1 MSQNTK
7 PSSGVRALL
16 GRIWPDALAVIL
28 FILISVAYFFTP
40 LTQGL
45 VLSGNDITGGVGAGH
60 EAQEYYQRT
69 GHQTRWTDALFS
81 GMPTYQISPSYKSR
95 SVLSALERVYELGL
109 TDCVMYVFILLTG
122 FYILMRTFRARPPV
136 AAFGAIA
143 WAFSSYFFIIIGAGH
158 LWKVLTLAFIPPTVA
173 GMVMCYR
180 GQYLRGAVM
189 TMFFIAWQILSN
201 HLQMTYYFLFVMI
214 LLSIGFLVAAI
225 REKKLLQFAKGVGVF
240 AVASLIGVAVNVSN
254 LYHTYQYSQQTM
266 RGSSELAGSDSGKK
280 GQTGLSK
287 DYITQWSYGT
297 GETFSL
303 LVPNVKGG
311 ASGALNANEKA
322 QANDHYSSYMQT
334 LQQLY
339 PNLGGATPGLSQY
352 WGEQPGTSG
361 PVYVGAFICL
371 LFILSLFIVR
381 GPVKWALLVVTVLS
395 ILLSWGHNFPAFT
408 NWMIDFFPM
417 YNKFR
422 AVSSILVVA
431 EFSIPLLAALGLKR
445 IYDEPAL
452 LKEKSKYLYISF
464 GITAGLCLLF
474 AVSPST
480 FFGQCLTGAE
490 QQTLTQLRGIL
501 QPQIVDTYAGDIAAI
516 RQSILSADAWRSFWI
531 IVIGMAILMIYRT
544 GKLKGVWM
552 VSAVTLL
559 VLVDMWSVNR
569 RYLNDDMFVDPLTK
583 EQVFAKTDVDAEILR
598 DKSLDYRVLN
608 FASDTFNENETSY
621 WHKSIGGYHAAKLAR
636 YQDLISTCIAPEM
649 QKTMKVLQ
657 ANGDLSKVNGDTVC
671 PVINMLN
678 GKYFILPMQDNRR
691 IAMLNPWAFGNAW
704 FAHSL
709 TYVNGAKAEMNA
721 LQKANLRTDAVADE
735 SFSGALGK
743 AYSLAAPDTTASI
756 RLITYEP
763 NHLVYTATTRT
774 PAVAVISEIYYPGWT
789 ATLDGKPVS
798 IGRADYILRAV
809 SIPAGTHRLEMT
821 FDPQSLHVTETVA
834 YCALAVML
842 LALVFLV
849 LRDVRRGK
857 TTATTTAGKTDK

>member
-303 LVPNVKGG
+303 LVPNVK
-311 ASGALNANEKA
+311 S
-322 QANDHYSSYMQT
+322 
-334 LQQLY
+334 
-339 PNLGGATPGLSQY
+339 
-352 WGEQPGTSG
+352 
-361 PVYVGAFICL
+361 
-371 LFILSLFIVR
+371 
-381 GPVKWALLVVTVLS
+381 
-395 ILLSWGHNFPAFT
+395 
-408 NWMIDFFPM
+408 
-417 YNKFR
+417 
-422 AVSSILVVA
+422 
-431 EFSIPLLAALGLKR
+431 
-445 IYDEPAL
+445 
-452 LKEKSKYLYISF
+452 
-464 GITAGLCLLF
+464 
-474 AVSPST
+474 
-480 FFGQCLTGAE
+480 
-490 QQTLTQLRGIL
+490 
-501 QPQIVDTYAGDIAAI
+501 
-516 RQSILSADAWRSFWI
+516 RQ
-531 IVIGMAILMIYRT
+531 
-544 GKLKGVWM
+544 
-552 VSAVTLL
+552 
-559 VLVDMWSVNR
+559 
-569 RYLNDDMFVDPLTK
+569 
-583 EQVFAKTDVDAEILR
+583 
-598 DKSLDYRVLN
+598 
-608 FASDTFNENETSY
+608 
-621 WHKSIGGYHAAKLAR
+621 
-636 YQDLISTCIAPEM
+636 
-649 QKTMKVLQ
+649 
-657 ANGDLSKVNGDTVC
+657 
-671 PVINMLN
+671 
-678 GKYFILPMQDNRR
+678 
-691 IAMLNPWAFGNAW
+691 
-704 FAHSL
+704 
-709 TYVNGAKAEMNA
+709 MNA
-721 LQKANLRTDAVADE
+721 PTYTGPEVPGCSPQYCDRPGVAPPR
-735 SFSGALGK
+735 LG
-743 AYSLAAPDTTASI
+743 
-756 RLITYEP
+756 
-763 NHLVYTATTRT
+763 
-774 PAVAVISEIYYPGWT
+774 
-789 ATLDGKPVS
+789 
-798 IGRADYILRAV
+798 
-809 SIPAGTHRLEMT
+809 
-821 FDPQSLHVTETVA
+821 
-834 YCALAVML
+834 
-842 LALVFLV
+842 
-849 LRDVRRGK
+849 
-857 TTATTTAGKTDK
+857 